1 MWDHESGEGGEEAA
15 ADSEGVKGT
24 EADGGG
30 VGRRGSHRATALA
43 LAVWQEEEEWGR
55 GQREQGDVG
64 GGAGGWGEAHTIG
77 KGWCGREAGAGCA
90 ARGGGESGMGQGSV
104 VAMCTGWLGLWPLD
118 GGFLSAAAAAAAS
131 RPPSRDH
138 SAAREGGHEHGDE
151 AHEPRVWMRDLGPSG
166 IAAVNN

>member
-1 MWDHESGEGGEEAA
+1 MAGWGEGGRIGRRRLRWLCGRRKR
-15 ADSEGVKGT
+15 SG
-24 EADGGG
+24 DGASGSRVTLEVGPEGG
-30 VGRRGSHRATALA
+30 VRRTPSARGGVAGRRGRD
-43 LAVWQEEEEWGR
+43 VQR
-55 GQREQGDVG
+55 G
-64 GGAGGWGEAHTIG
+64 
-77 KGWCGREAGAGCA
+77 
-90 ARGGGESGMGQGSV
+90 GGGESGMGQGSV